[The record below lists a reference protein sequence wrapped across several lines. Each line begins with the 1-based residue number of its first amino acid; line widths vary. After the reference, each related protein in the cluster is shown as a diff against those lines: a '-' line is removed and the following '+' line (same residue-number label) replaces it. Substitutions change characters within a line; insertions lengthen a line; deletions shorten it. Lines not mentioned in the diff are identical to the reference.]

1 MAISSHILEVE
12 NDHLGDKLLIF
23 QRIHSCFH
31 DFQVCFRNGGWMRK
45 ENIIWMKRSTCEERW
60 SGNILTQTFSLQV
73 LEMNSDPLM
82 SAQRLADRH
91 TEVSTNPRHRIPNGQ
106 KGRAG
111 LVSRR
116 GCLVC
121 WFLSVT
127 CFFFLR
133 RSREMQ
139 FKNRDPCD
147 NKPTLKATYIWIYPC
162 PDLPPSPKAQQLP
175 SLSTFRARARVKCL
189 LVGAQDQ
196 ECRWKGGRKHEI
208 HHLFLL
214 EKTWNKFYQYHQR
227 WR

>member
-1 MAISSHILEVE
+1 
-12 NDHLGDKLLIF
+12 
-23 QRIHSCFH
+23 
-31 DFQVCFRNGGWMRK
+31 
-45 ENIIWMKRSTCEERW
+45 MKRSTCEERW

-127 CFFFLR
+127 CFFL
-133 RSREMQ
+133 
-139 FKNRDPCD
+139 
-147 NKPTLKATYIWIYPC
+147 
-162 PDLPPSPKAQQLP
+162 
-175 SLSTFRARARVKCL
+175 
-189 LVGAQDQ
+189 
-196 ECRWKGGRKHEI
+196 KGGQGRCSSRIGTLATTNPPLNQHTSEST
-208 HHLFLL
+208 LVL
-214 EKTWNKFYQYHQR
+214 TCHQAPR
-227 WR
+227 LSNCPRSQRSAPVHG